1 MSSIICYCWFLLPN
15 PFVPVYL
22 GLIPIGIIVV
32 IYFPVHMSLMFIVFS
47 FFRIHEALPILY
59 PLHIPLLL
67 SLATIFSMS
76 WHIFLSKEIK
86 PYGSQEMYA
95 FFVFFILVF
104 IGVTFASNRNI
115 SMDYIESTY
124 IKIAI
129 MIPVLIWCIREI
141 KHFKLTLLI
150 LTSAGLLIGLIAI
163 YNKINKIGLVE
174 GTRVTIGRDIGS
186 SIGDPNDL
194 SLVLLMPFSYA
205 ISLLI
210 TSKIALFNR
219 LLGLVTT
226 VTLFSAIIAT
236 QSRGGLLGILAV
248 VGMVGYQRIKSKTL
262 LFGIGGIFACA
273 LFIFA
278 GISGRQSGGAAEAGL
293 DQSAM
298 GRIHAWEAAIG
309 MAMDNPIT
317 GVGLENFYN
326 NYWFY
331 TPSWDG
337 KNHVV
342 HSTWFGVLAETG
354 FVGLFVLLGAP
365 NLEGKLIGVLL
376 LLLGAF
382 FWSLGMVM
390 AKPLS
395 KKIGGFAVTA
405 WVSLFCGPMLLLG
418 SFIFDGNTINYF
430 LSADYKGWL
439 IVAYLSLIMQPL
451 AYGTWYHVMGRN
463 PVHKV
468 MPVMLLLPLTGLS
481 TAIFLLGEEPTKQ
494 VFIGGA
500 IILLGIGMILFTKT
514 PNK

>member
-1 MSSIICYCWFLLPN
+1 
-15 PFVPVYL
+15 
-22 GLIPIGIIVV
+22 
-32 IYFPVHMSLMFIVFS
+32 
-47 FFRIHEALPILY
+47 
-59 PLHIPLLL
+59 
-67 SLATIFSMS
+67 
-76 WHIFLSKEIK
+76 
-86 PYGSQEMYA
+86 
-95 FFVFFILVF
+95 
-104 IGVTFASNRNI
+104 
-115 SMDYIESTY
+115 MDYIQSTY

-210 TSKIALFNR
+210 TSKIALFHR
-219 LLGLVTT
+219 LLGLVTA

-354 FVGLFVLLGAP
+354 FVGLFVFLTMVIIVFKTSIRTLRIVNSKDNKFHPVVCAISTGNFYGLLC
-365 NLEGKLIGVLL
+365 
-376 LLLGAF
+376 F
-382 FWSLGMVM
+382 C
-390 AKPLS
+390 
-395 KKIGGFAVTA
+395 
-405 WVSLFCGPMLLLG
+405 VSGTFLTQ
-418 SFIFDGNTINYF
+418 SF
-430 LSADYKGWL
+430 
-439 IVAYLSLIMQPL
+439 
-451 AYGTWYHVMGRN
+451 TWPFY
-463 PVHKV
+463 
-468 MPVMLLLPLTGLS
+468 
-481 TAIFLLGEEPTKQ
+481 
-494 VFIGGA
+494 
-500 IILLGIGMILFTKT
+500 ILLALTVSVSQFVNNEQDKKLYITK
-514 PNK
+514 

>member
-1 MSSIICYCWFLLPN
+1 MVILYVSGVIMIKSGEEINYNFFLTSCIFCSIVCLCWYFFPN
-15 PFVPVYL
+15 PFLPVFF
-22 GLIPIGIIVV
+22 GLIPIGIIIV

-47 FFRIHEALPILY
+47 FFRIHEALPVLY
-59 PLHIPLLL
+59 TLHIPLLL
-67 SLATIFSMS
+67 SLATILSMS
-76 WHIFLSKEIK
+76 WHVFLSKEIK
-86 PYGSQEMYA
+86 PYGSPEMYA

-104 IGVTFASNRNI
+104 IGVPFASNRNI
-115 SMDYIESTY
+115 SMDYIQSTY

-150 LTSAGLLIGLIAI
+150 LTSAGLLIGLIAM

-174 GTRVTIGRDIGS
+174 GTRVTIGRDLGS

-210 TSKIALFNR
+210 TGKIALFHR

-248 VGMVGYQRIKSKTL
+248 VGMVGYQHIKSKTL

-354 FVGLFVLLGAP
+354 FVGLF
-365 NLEGKLIGVLL
+365 
-376 LLLGAF
+376 AF
-382 FWSLGMVM
+382 LTMVIIVFKTSIRTLRIVNSKDNKYHPVVCAISTGNFYGIICFCVSGTFLTQSFTWPFYILM
-390 AKPLS
+390 A
-395 KKIGGFAVTA
+395 
-405 WVSLFCGPMLLLG
+405 
-418 SFIFDGNTINYF
+418 
-430 LSADYKGWL
+430 L
-439 IVAYLSLIMQPL
+439 IVSVSQF
-451 AYGTWYHVMGRN
+451 V
-463 PVHKV
+463 KV
-468 MPVMLLLPLTGLS
+468 EKS
-481 TAIFLLGEEPTKQ
+481 K
-494 VFIGGA
+494 
-500 IILLGIGMILFTKT
+500 
-514 PNK
+514 N